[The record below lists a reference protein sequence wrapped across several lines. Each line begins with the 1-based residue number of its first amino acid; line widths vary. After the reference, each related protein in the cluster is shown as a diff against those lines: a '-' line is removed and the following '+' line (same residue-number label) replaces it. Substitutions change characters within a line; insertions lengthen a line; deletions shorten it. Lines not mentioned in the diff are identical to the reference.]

1 LKELCRNVRIF
12 GKPFCDLKNILLI
25 LLCFVLLKANAE
37 DPADTIK
44 TTRPPKFDTIR
55 ASSFILPAALITY
68 GALSFEVHP
77 IRRFDHYV
85 RGQIANNASGFHTNA
100 ATYLV
105 FAPIAAVYGLNLAG
119 VEGRNNFA
127 DRTALIALS
136 ATFAGIGDYSLKYL
150 THRPSPAGTDR
161 GSFPSGH
168 TMGAFA
174 AAEFLAQEYGD
185 QSPIYTIAGYTV
197 AVTTGVLRVYTRNHW
212 FSDVVAGAGFGIAS
226 TKLAYLVYPAIRKWL
241 THSDKNGNS
250 TFIMPSYQDGMAG
263 LSFAKTF

>member
-1 LKELCRNVRIF
+1 M
-12 GKPFCDLKNILLI
+12 KNILLI
-25 LLCFVLLKANAE
+25 LLCLVLLKANAE
-37 DPADTIK
+37 NLADTVTK
-44 TTRPPKFDTIR
+44 TRPAKPDTIR

-77 IRRFDHYV
+77 IRRFDYYV
-85 RGQIANNASGFHTNA
+85 RGQVAGSAPNFHTNA
-100 ATYLV
+100 ATYLL
-105 FAPIAAVYGLNLAG
+105 FTPIVAVYGLNLAG
-119 VEGRNNFA
+119 VEGRHNFT

-136 ATFAGIGDYSLKYL
+136 AAFAGISDFSLKHMV
-150 THRPSPAGTDR
+150 HRLDPTGTNLA
-161 GSFPSGH
+161 SFPSGH

-185 QSPIYTIAGYTV
+185 QSPAYTIAGYTV
-197 AVTTGVLRVYTRNHW
+197 AVATGVLRLYTRNHW

-241 THSDKNGNS
+241 THTDKNGKS
-250 TFIMPSYQDGMAG
+250 TFIMPTYQDGMAG